1 LNIFFVNST
10 RRFGGVKAWTLNMG
24 AALKKLG
31 HRVDV
36 FCRKGPFADMADE
49 AGLNTRAVRSFGWD
63 YNPRSIMG
71 FRKIFMEQDA
81 DVVICNVG
89 KDLRTAGI
97 GARMAQIP
105 VVLRVGLPGDMKDGL
120 KVRMTHRY
128 ISPHVLAP
136 CAFVARGLARELS
149 FMREE
154 DVKVILTGKEPSPA
168 PPEKVNEPRRIIT
181 ASQLNPDKGHT
192 ELLDALAD
200 LRSRGLGFTCEIL
213 GTGSVEDE
221 LKAKTSNLGLED
233 AVTFAGFSSD
243 VRSRMRTADIFV
255 LPSKSEGLPNA
266 LLEALAEGL
275 APVAGDVGGVGEA
288 WPPAAQGLLFDRS
301 RGARGMAGALESLI
315 TMDDDDFLALRKDV
329 WKWFGRELSLAV
341 QAEKL
346 SSWLLEIAGWNSAP
360 RHTA

>member
-1 LNIFFVNST
+1 MNVFFINST

-31 HRVDV
+31 HRVHV
-36 FCRKGPFADMADE
+36 FCRKGPFADMAYE
-49 AGLNTRAVRSFGWD
+49 AGLNTWAVRSFGWD
-63 YNPRSIMG
+63 YNPGSVMG

-97 GARMAQIP
+97 GARMAQVP
-105 VVLRVGLPGDMKDGL
+105 VVLRVGLPGDMKDDF

-136 CAFVARGLARELS
+136 CRFVAMGLARELS
-149 FMREE
+149 FMRED

-168 PPEKVNEPRRIIT
+168 PPEEINKPKHIIT

-200 LRSRGLGFTCEIL
+200 LKKRGLGFTCEIL

-221 LKAKTSNLGLED
+221 LKAKTSHLGLED
-233 AVTFAGFSSD
+233 VVTFTGFSSN
-243 VRSRMRTADIFV
+243 VRSRMRRADIFV

-275 APVAGDVGGVGEA
+275 APVAGDVGGVSEA
-288 WPPAAQGLLFDRS
+288 WPPAAQGLLFDRTL
-301 RGARGMAGALESLI
+301 GARGMAAALESLI
-315 TMDDDDFLALRKDV
+315 SMDDHDFLALREDV
-329 WKWFGRELSLAV
+329 WKWFSRELSLAV

-346 SSWLLEIAGWNSAP
+346 SSWLLEIAGRNFEQRRMP
-360 RHTA
+360 